1 MTSPTPPHPP
11 TGPRELMLGTH
22 PPEFMLQSSIQHEP
36 DKTLMEIVDLRSGQT
51 VWGDLFDSD
60 DVKGQLHHTGNAL
73 AATRSPDEVWDSE
86 RLRLAADGTPNLVF
100 EECRVCGRTLA
111 RHRRITLRVARL
123 QDRPGRPER
132 ILEHLVIACEESELP
147 R

>member
-1 MTSPTPPHPP
+1 
-11 TGPRELMLGTH
+11 MLGTH